1 MDGSPNTRDKGRLRG
16 KKKSI
21 GESIKKI
28 FWVNSLS
35 EDIIYDKTLQCHW
48 FI

>member
-1 MDGSPNTRDKGRLRG
+1 MAAQTPETKEDWEE